1 MARSAGAAQTLHCR
15 HSVVQSVR
23 TKRRQEGLLAQYH
36 RMIKSICAM
45 NMQELPIDLIDQRI
59 LRHLQGNARAT
70 TLELAAAA
78 HLSPAQCNRRHRRL
92 EDLGL
97 ITRYE
102 TRLDAPRLG
111 LHVVA
116 FVNVSMERGHIR
128 ELGAFK
134 ALVGDLAQIQECYA
148 VTGDSDYVLKV
159 VARDLKSLS
168 DFLMDTLMRTPGVQS
183 VRSTVCLD
191 EIKCTGALPVG

>member
-1 MARSAGAAQTLHCR
+1 MT
-15 HSVVQSVR
+15 
-23 TKRRQEGLLAQYH
+23 
-36 RMIKSICAM
+36 SIA
-45 NMQELPIDLIDQRI
+45 LDAVDRRI
-59 LRHLQGNARAT
+59 LQHLQAHARAT

-92 EDLGL
+92 EEAGL

-102 TRLDAPRLG
+102 TRLSAPALG

-116 FVNVSMERGHIR
+116 FVNVTMERGHIR
-128 ELGAFK
+128 ELGTFK
-134 ALVGDLAQIQECYA
+134 ALVGDNAQIQECYA

-168 DFLMDTLMRTPGVQS
+168 DFLMDTLMRSPGVQA

-191 EIKCTGALPVG
+191 EVKCTGALPV

>member
-1 MARSAGAAQTLHCR
+1 MQYILVNHPFDETNMADITLD
-15 HSVVQSVR
+15 
-23 TKRRQEGLLAQYH
+23 A
-36 RMIKSICAM
+36 
-45 NMQELPIDLIDQRI
+45 IDRRI
-59 LRHLQGNARAT
+59 LGHLQGHARAT
-70 TLELAAAA
+70 TLELAEAA

-92 EDLGL
+92 EEAGL

-111 LHVVA
+111 LTVVA
-116 FVNVSMERGHIR
+116 FVNVTMERGHIR
-128 ELGAFK
+128 ELDTFK

-148 VTGDSDYVLKV
+148 VTGDSDYVMKV

-168 DFLMDTLMRTPGVQS
+168 DFLMDTLMRTPGVQA

-191 EIKCTGALPVG
+191 EIKCTSALPVG

>member
-1 MARSAGAAQTLHCR
+1 MTEIRLDA
-15 HSVVQSVR
+15 
-23 TKRRQEGLLAQYH
+23 
-36 RMIKSICAM
+36 
-45 NMQELPIDLIDQRI
+45 IDRRI
-59 LRHLQGNARAT
+59 LDHLQGHARAT

-92 EDLGL
+92 EELGL
-97 ITRYE
+97 VTRYE

-116 FVNVSMERGHIR
+116 FVNVTMERGHIR
-128 ELGAFK
+128 ELGRFK

-148 VTGDSDYVLKV
+148 VTGDSDYVMKV
-159 VARDLKSLS
+159 VAPDLKSLS
-168 DFLMDTLMRTPGVQS
+168 DFLMDTLMRSPGVQS

-191 EIKCTGALPVG
+191 EIKCTSALPVLP

>member
-1 MARSAGAAQTLHCR
+1 MPSLTLDAVDR
-15 HSVVQSVR
+15 
-23 TKRRQEGLLAQYH
+23 
-36 RMIKSICAM
+36 
-45 NMQELPIDLIDQRI
+45 RI
-59 LRHLQGNARAT
+59 LDHLQTHARAT
-70 TLELAAAA
+70 TLELAEAA

-92 EDLGL
+92 EEAGL

-102 TRLDAPRLG
+102 TRLDAPALG

-116 FVNVSMERGHIR
+116 FVNVVMERGHIR
-128 ELGAFK
+128 ELGKFK

-168 DFLMDTLMRTPGVQS
+168 DFLMDTLMRTPGVQT

-191 EIKCTGALPVG
+191 EVKCTGALPLG